1 MNQAAA
7 WLKYQWRRRRA
18 KTVARAIAAELDYVN
33 AQLSA
38 QFSKLQHQKMDD
50 INRMRMTVL
59 FHRRNFLVTYS
70 RSLTANTAELDFA

>member
-1 MNQAAA
+1 MNQAVA

-18 KTVARAIAAELDYVN
+18 KTVAATIVAELDYVN
-33 AQLSA
+33 AQL
-38 QFSKLQHQKMDD
+38 SKLQHQKMDD

>member
-18 KTVARAIAAELDYVN
+18 KTVAGAIVAELDYIN
-33 AQLSA
+33 AQL
-38 QFSKLQHQKMDD
+38 SKLQHQKMEKMDD
-50 INRMRMTVL
+50 INRMRMTIL
-59 FHRRNFLVTYS
+59 FHRRNFLTMYS

>member
-1 MNQAAA
+1 MNQAVA

-33 AQLSA
+33 AQLSR
-38 QFSKLQHQKMDD
+38 LQHRKMND
-50 INRMRMTVL
+50 INMMRMTDL

>member
-33 AQLSA
+33 AQLS
-38 QFSKLQHQKMDD
+38 KLQHRKMDD
-50 INRMRMTVL
+50 IKMMRMTDL
-59 FHRRNFLVTYS
+59 YHRRNFLTTYS

>member
-1 MNQAAA
+1 MNQAVA

-33 AQLSA
+33 AQL
-38 QFSKLQHQKMDD
+38 SKLQHQKMDD

>member
-18 KTVARAIAAELDYVN
+18 KTIARAIVAELDYVN
-33 AQLSA
+33 AQLSR
-38 QFSKLQHQKMDD
+38 LQHRKIHVND
-50 INRMRMTVL
+50 INMMRML
-59 FHRRNFLVTYS
+59 DLYHRRNFLVTYS

>member
-18 KTVARAIAAELDYVN
+18 KTVARAIAAELDYIN
-33 AQLSA
+33 AQL
-38 QFSKLQHQKMDD
+38 SKLQHQKMDD